1 MGGAQKT
8 PQKGG
13 PESDLK
19 DDPFCGGTSGWVGWL
34 EQSYK
39 ELYKE
44 PVSCKVS
51 KTSSFLIHAYFPFL
65 ILRGKMTNAVE

>member
-1 MGGAQKT
+1 MEWGGAQKT

-39 ELYKE
+39 EVDKRA
-44 PVSCKVS
+44 S
-51 KTSSFLIHAYFPFL
+51 
-65 ILRGKMTNAVE
+65 ILQSV